1 MQSTRERKEYN
12 QVVSHP
18 FHVFNGIFLT
28 LPLDGIRQTGLRVPL
43 LQEACEAGLAKEQTP
58 TEILEGFFRSQ
69 GLADTSDQTELLFR
83 IIQYVERQVVLVDA
97 LEDARYAQLNDMGGT
112 ESLMSLMQRVRRHGL
127 EDEFRERLATYAV
140 RVVLTAHP
148 TQFYPG
154 NALAIITDLAQ
165 AMEANDLVGIRKL
178 LHQLGLTPFFQS
190 EPPTPFDEAVRQ
202 TWYLENVFFHAAP
215 ELFSRFAQA
224 LDDPA
229 GESLPDGLVGIGFW
243 PGGDRDGN
251 PFVTAETTVEVADR
265 LRMTLLRAYR
275 REVRALRRRITFRH
289 ASPMLDAIQNRIE
302 QAMQVDAASAAEGRL
317 TAAELRES
325 LMDVVELVESDY
337 NGLYAEQVHSLV
349 FKVRLFGMHFASID
363 IRQDSRVVQAAL
375 DAALDILH
383 PGGHAAF
390 RQLPEA
396 DQTAQLFTYPP
407 CVGAPNWKDRLREE
421 RHRDIVE
428 SLVGMR
434 DIQAR
439 NGELGCHR
447 YILSNCR
454 GTHDLA
460 ALWALARMSG
470 WSGEMSLDLVPLFET
485 IDDLASA
492 RAQMESL
499 YAIPAYR
506 AHLEARHNRQTVM
519 LGFSDGTKDGGYLRA
534 NLSIYEAKRSLTAAS
549 RGAGITVLFF
559 DGRGGP
565 PARGG
570 GNTHRFYASLGQD
583 IENTEIQTTIQG
595 QTISSNFGIPRS
607 AGFNLELL
615 LTAGL
620 RNRLFDDPGTRL
632 EGKEQ
637 VLLDWL
643 ANESY
648 QKYSALKAHPAF
660 LDYLATFGTLKYY
673 GETNIASR
681 PTSRKPDGPLNFSDL
696 RAIPFVGSWSQL
708 KQNVPGYYGLGT
720 ALEALDAQGRLSEAA
735 DLYAGNAFFRA
746 LVENSMQSMMK
757 CDFRLTAHLKRDERF
772 GGIWQDIYEEFER
785 TKSFVLRISGQTELM
800 QSHPH
805 IRESIALRDGLI
817 KPLLIIQHFA
827 LSEIDRMASAQNS
840 TWDREILKRLV
851 IRSMYG
857 IVNAS
862 RNAV

>member
-18 FHVFNGIFLT
+18 FQVFNGIFLT

-43 LQEACEAGLAKEQTP
+43 LQEACEKGLAQEQTP

-69 GLADTSDQTELLFR
+69 GLDRGEDQTELLFR

-127 EDEFRERLATYAV
+127 EEDFRERLATYAV

-190 EPPTPFDEAVRQ
+190 EPPTPFEEAVRQ

-224 LDDPA
+224 LDDPS

-251 PFVTAETTVEVADR
+251 PFVSAGTTEDVADR

-275 REVRALRRRITFRH
+275 REVRQLRRRITFRH
-289 ASPMLDAIQNRIE
+289 ASPLLDAIQTRIE
-302 QAMQVDAASAAEGRL
+302 QAMQSDNAMAQGL
-317 TAAELRES
+317 TAAKLRSS
-325 LMDVVELVESDY
+325 LEDVLELVESDY
-337 NGLYAEQVHSLV
+337 NGLYAEQIRGLI

-363 IRQDSRVVQAAL
+363 IRQDSRVVQSAL

-383 PGGHAAF
+383 PGGAPAF
-390 RQLPEA
+390 RALSVQ
-396 DQTAQLFTYPP
+396 DQTHQLFAYPP
-407 CVGAPNWKDRLREE
+407 CVGAPQWKENLSEE
-421 RHRDIVE
+421 RHRDVIE
-428 SLVGMR
+428 SLVAIRG
-434 DIQAR
+434 IQNR
-439 NGELGCHR
+439 NGEQGCHR
-447 YILSNCR
+447 FILSNCR

-470 WSGEMSLDLVPLFET
+470 WGGAMTLDLVPLFET
-485 IDDLASA
+485 IDDLAG
-492 RAQMESL
+492 AQGQMQSL
-499 YAIPAYR
+499 YSIPVYR
-506 AHLEARHNRQTVM
+506 DHLESRNNRQTVM

-534 NLSIYEAKRSLTAAS
+534 NLSIYEAKRSLTEAS
-549 RGAGITVLFF
+549 RNAGVTVLFF

-570 GNTHRFYASLGQD
+570 GNTHRFYASLGRD

-632 EGKEQ
+632 EGEGQ
-637 VLLDWL
+637 ALLAWL
-643 ANESY
+643 ADKSY
-648 QKYSALKAHPAF
+648 EKYSALKAHPAF

-720 ALEALDAQGRLSEAA
+720 ALAALDEEGRLAEAST
-735 DLYAGNAFFRA
+735 LYTENAFFKA

-772 GGIWQDIYEEFER
+772 GGIWSDIHEEFER
-785 TKSFVLRISGQTELM
+785 TMDYVLQISGQTELM
-800 QSHPH
+800 QNHPH

-827 LSEIDRMASAQNS
+827 LSEMDRMQRSPNGH
-840 TWDREILKRLV
+840 WDPEILKRLV
-851 IRSMYG
+851 VRSMYG

>member
-18 FHVFNGIFLT
+18 FQVFNGIFLT

-43 LQEACEAGLAKEQTP
+43 LQEACEKGLAQEQTP

-69 GLADTSDQTELLFR
+69 GLDRGEDQTELLFR

-127 EDEFRERLATYAV
+127 EEDFRERLATYAV

-190 EPPTPFDEAVRQ
+190 EPPTPFEEAVRQ

-224 LDDPA
+224 LDDPS

-251 PFVTAETTVEVADR
+251 PFVSAGTTEDVADR

-275 REVRALRRRITFRH
+275 REVRQLRRRITFRH
-289 ASPMLDAIQNRIE
+289 ASPLLDAIQTRIE
-302 QAMQVDAASAAEGRL
+302 QAMQNDNAMAQGL
-317 TAAELRES
+317 TAAKLRSS
-325 LMDVVELVESDY
+325 LEDVLELVESDY
-337 NGLYAEQVHSLV
+337 NGLYAEQIRGLI

-363 IRQDSRVVQAAL
+363 IRQDSRVVQSAL

-383 PGGHAAF
+383 PGGAPAF
-390 RQLPEA
+390 RALSVQ
-396 DQTAQLFTYPP
+396 DQTHQLFAYPP
-407 CVGAPNWKDRLREE
+407 CVGAPQWKENLSEE
-421 RHRDIVE
+421 RHRDVIE
-428 SLVGMR
+428 SLVAIRG
-434 DIQAR
+434 IQNR
-439 NGELGCHR
+439 NGEQGCHR
-447 YILSNCR
+447 FILSNCR

-470 WSGEMSLDLVPLFET
+470 WGGEMSLDLVPLFET
-485 IDDLASA
+485 IDDLAG
-492 RAQMESL
+492 AQGQMQSL
-499 YAIPAYR
+499 YSIPVYR
-506 AHLEARHNRQTVM
+506 DHLESRNNRQTVM

-534 NLSIYEAKRSLTAAS
+534 NLSIYEAKRSLTEAS
-549 RGAGITVLFF
+549 RNAGVTVLFF

-570 GNTHRFYASLGQD
+570 GNTHRFYASLGRD

-632 EGKEQ
+632 EGEGQ
-637 VLLDWL
+637 ALLAWL
-643 ANESY
+643 ADKSY
-648 QKYSALKAHPAF
+648 EKYSALKAHPEF
-660 LDYLATFGTLKYY
+660 LEYLATFGTLKYY

-720 ALEALDAQGRLSEAA
+720 ALAALDKEGRLAEAST
-735 DLYAGNAFFRA
+735 LYTENAFFKA

-772 GGIWQDIYEEFER
+772 GGIWSDIHEEFER
-785 TKSFVLRISGQTELM
+785 TMDYVLQISGQTELM
-800 QSHPH
+800 QNHPH

-827 LSEIDRMASAQNS
+827 LSEMDRMQRSPNGH
-840 TWDREILKRLV
+840 WDPEILKRLV
-851 IRSMYG
+851 VRSMYG

>member
-18 FHVFNGIFLT
+18 FQVFNGIFLT

-43 LQEACEAGLAKEQTP
+43 LQEACEKGLAQEQTP

-69 GLADTSDQTELLFR
+69 GLDRGEDQTELLFR

-127 EDEFRERLATYAV
+127 EEDFRERLATYAV

-190 EPPTPFDEAVRQ
+190 EPPTPFEEAVRQ

-224 LDDPA
+224 LDDPS

-251 PFVTAETTVEVADR
+251 PFVSAGTTENVADR

-275 REVRALRRRITFRH
+275 REVRQLRRRITFRH
-289 ASPMLDAIQNRIE
+289 ASPLLDAIQTRIE
-302 QAMQVDAASAAEGRL
+302 QAMQSDNAMAQGL
-317 TAAELRES
+317 TAAKLRSS
-325 LMDVVELVESDY
+325 LEDVLELVESDY
-337 NGLYAEQVHSLV
+337 NGLYAEQIRGLI

-363 IRQDSRVVQAAL
+363 IRQDSRVVQSAL

-383 PGGHAAF
+383 PGGAPAF
-390 RQLPEA
+390 RALSVQ
-396 DQTAQLFTYPP
+396 DQTHQLFAYPP
-407 CVGAPNWKDRLREE
+407 CVGAPQWKENLSEE
-421 RHRDIVE
+421 RHRDVIE
-428 SLVGMR
+428 SLVAIRG
-434 DIQAR
+434 IQNR
-439 NGELGCHR
+439 NGEQGCHR
-447 YILSNCR
+447 FILSNCR

-470 WSGEMSLDLVPLFET
+470 WGGAMTLDLVPLFET
-485 IDDLASA
+485 IDDLAG
-492 RAQMESL
+492 AQGQMQSL
-499 YAIPAYR
+499 YSIPVYR
-506 AHLEARHNRQTVM
+506 DHLESRNNRQTVM

-534 NLSIYEAKRSLTAAS
+534 NLSIYEAKRSLTEAS
-549 RGAGITVLFF
+549 RNAGVTVLFF

-570 GNTHRFYASLGQD
+570 GNTHRFYASLGRD

-632 EGKEQ
+632 EGEGQ
-637 VLLDWL
+637 ALLAWL
-643 ANESY
+643 ADKSHE
-648 QKYSALKAHPAF
+648 KYSALKAHPAF

-720 ALEALDAQGRLSEAA
+720 ALAALDEEGRLAEAST
-735 DLYAGNAFFRA
+735 LYTENAFFKA

-772 GGIWQDIYEEFER
+772 GGIWSDIHEEFER
-785 TKSFVLRISGQTELM
+785 TMDYVLQISGQTELM
-800 QSHPH
+800 QNHPH

-827 LSEIDRMASAQNS
+827 LSEMDRMQRSPNGH
-840 TWDREILKRLV
+840 WDPEILKRLV
-851 IRSMYG
+851 VRSMYG

>member
-18 FHVFNGIFLT
+18 FQVFNGIFLT

-43 LQEACEAGLAKEQTP
+43 LQEACEKGLAQEQTP

-69 GLADTSDQTELLFR
+69 GLDRGEDQTELLFR

-127 EDEFRERLATYAV
+127 EEDFRERLSTYAV

-190 EPPTPFDEAVRQ
+190 EPPTPFEEAVRQ

-224 LDDPA
+224 LDDPS

-251 PFVTAETTVEVADR
+251 PFVSAGTTEDVADR

-275 REVRALRRRITFRH
+275 REDRQLRRRITFRH
-289 ASPMLDAIQNRIE
+289 ASPLLDAIQTRIE
-302 QAMQVDAASAAEGRL
+302 QAMQNDNAMAQGL
-317 TAAELRES
+317 TAAKLRSS
-325 LMDVVELVESDY
+325 LEDVLELVESDY
-337 NGLYAEQVHSLV
+337 NGLYAEQIRGLI

-363 IRQDSRVVQAAL
+363 IRQDSRVVQSAL

-383 PGGHAAF
+383 PGGASAF
-390 RQLPEA
+390 RALSVR
-396 DQTAQLFTYPP
+396 DQTHQLFAYPP
-407 CVGAPNWKDRLREE
+407 CVGAPQWKDNLSEE
-421 RHRDIVE
+421 RHRDVIE
-428 SLVGMR
+428 SLVAIRG
-434 DIQAR
+434 IQNR
-439 NGELGCHR
+439 NGEQGCHR
-447 YILSNCR
+447 FILSNCR

-470 WSGEMSLDLVPLFET
+470 WGGEMSLDLVPLFET
-485 IDDLASA
+485 IDDLAG
-492 RAQMESL
+492 AQGQMQSL
-499 YAIPAYR
+499 YSIPVYR
-506 AHLEARHNRQTVM
+506 DHLESRNNRQTVM

-534 NLSIYEAKRSLTAAS
+534 NLSIYEAKRSLTEAS
-549 RGAGITVLFF
+549 RNAGVTVLFF

-570 GNTHRFYASLGQD
+570 GNTHRFYASLGRD

-632 EGKEQ
+632 EGEGQ
-637 VLLDWL
+637 ALLAWL
-643 ANESY
+643 ADKSY
-648 QKYSALKAHPAF
+648 EKYSALKAHPAF
-660 LDYLATFGTLKYY
+660 LEYLATFGTLKYY

-720 ALEALDAQGRLSEAA
+720 ALAALDKEGRLAEAST
-735 DLYAGNAFFRA
+735 LYTENAFFKA

-772 GGIWQDIYEEFER
+772 GGIWSDIHEEFER
-785 TKSFVLRISGQTELM
+785 TMDYVLQISGQTELM
-800 QSHPH
+800 QNHPH

-827 LSEIDRMASAQNS
+827 LSEMDRMQRSPNGH
-840 TWDREILKRLV
+840 WDPEILKRLV
-851 IRSMYG
+851 VRSMYG

>member
-18 FHVFNGIFLT
+18 FQVFNGIFLT

-43 LQEACEAGLAKEQTP
+43 LQEACEKGLAQEQTP

-69 GLADTSDQTELLFR
+69 GLDRGEDQTELLFR

-127 EDEFRERLATYAV
+127 EEDFKERLSAYAV

-190 EPPTPFDEAVRQ
+190 EPPTPFEEAVRQ

-224 LDDPA
+224 LDDPS

-251 PFVTAETTVEVADR
+251 PFVSAGTTENVADR

-275 REVRALRRRITFRH
+275 REVRQLRRRITFRH
-289 ASPMLDAIQNRIE
+289 ASPLLDAIQTRIE
-302 QAMQVDAASAAEGRL
+302 QAMQSDNAMAQGL
-317 TAAELRES
+317 TAAKLRSS
-325 LMDVVELVESDY
+325 LEDVLELVESDY
-337 NGLYAEQVHSLV
+337 NGLYAEQIRGLI

-363 IRQDSRVVQAAL
+363 IRQDSRVVQSAL

-383 PGGHAAF
+383 PGGAPAF
-390 RQLPEA
+390 RALSVQ
-396 DQTAQLFTYPP
+396 DQTHQLFAYPP
-407 CVGAPNWKDRLREE
+407 CVGAPQWKENLSEE
-421 RHRDIVE
+421 RHRDVIE
-428 SLVGMR
+428 SLVAIRG
-434 DIQAR
+434 IQNR
-439 NGELGCHR
+439 NGEQGCHR
-447 YILSNCR
+447 FILSNCR

-470 WSGEMSLDLVPLFET
+470 WGGAMTLDLVPLFET
-485 IDDLASA
+485 IDDLAG
-492 RAQMESL
+492 AQGQMQSL
-499 YAIPAYR
+499 YSIPVYR
-506 AHLEARHNRQTVM
+506 DHLESRNNRQTVM

-534 NLSIYEAKRSLTAAS
+534 NLSIYEAKRSLTEAS
-549 RGAGITVLFF
+549 RNAGVTVLFF

-570 GNTHRFYASLGQD
+570 GNTHRFYASLGRD

-632 EGKEQ
+632 EGEGQ
-637 VLLDWL
+637 ALLAWL
-643 ANESY
+643 ADKSHE
-648 QKYSALKAHPAF
+648 KYSALKAHPAF

-720 ALEALDAQGRLSEAA
+720 ALAALDEEGRLAEAST
-735 DLYAGNAFFRA
+735 LYTENAFFKA

-772 GGIWQDIYEEFER
+772 GGIWSDIHEEFER
-785 TKSFVLRISGQTELM
+785 TMDYVLQISGQTELM
-800 QSHPH
+800 QNHPH

-827 LSEIDRMASAQNS
+827 LSEMDRMQRSPNGH
-840 TWDREILKRLV
+840 WDPEILKRLV
-851 IRSMYG
+851 VRSMYG

>member
-1 MQSTRERKEYN
+1 MQSTRDKKEYN

-18 FHVFNGIFLT
+18 FQVFNGIFLT

-43 LQEACEAGLAKEQTP
+43 LQEACEWGLDNEQTP
-58 TEILEGFFRSQ
+58 SEILAEFFQKEG
-69 GLADTSDQTELLFR
+69 LEETSDQTELLFR

-112 ESLMSLMQRVRRHGL
+112 ESLMSLMQRVRRHEL
-127 EDEFRERLATYAV
+127 EDEFRERLKSYAV

-165 AMEANDLVGIRKL
+165 AMEANDLGGIRKL

-190 EPPTPFDEAVRQ
+190 EPPTPYEEAVRQ
-202 TWYLENVFFHAAP
+202 TWYLENVFFYAAP
-215 ELFSRFAQA
+215 ELFSKFAQA
-224 LDDPA
+224 LDDPS
-229 GESLPDGLVGIGFW
+229 GISLPDELVGIGFW

-251 PFVTAETTVEVADR
+251 PFVTAETTLDVARR
-265 LRMTLLRAYR
+265 LRLTLLRAYR
-275 REVRALRRRITFRH
+275 REIRQLRRRITFRH
-289 ASPMLDAIQNRIE
+289 VSPLLDGLQHRVE
-302 QAMQVDAASAAEGRL
+302 EAMQERSNAL
-317 TAAELRES
+317 TAREMLETLENVAEFV
-325 LMDVVELVESDY
+325 DSDY
-337 NGLYAEQVHSLV
+337 NGLHEDQIRALI

-375 DAALDILH
+375 DSALDLLH
-383 PGGHAAF
+383 PGGHEAF
-390 RQLPEA
+390 RALPEA
-396 DQTAQLFTYPP
+396 DQI
-407 CVGAPNWKDRLREE
+407 GAFFDYTLPEGSLGWHVQMPEE
-421 RHRDIVE
+421 RHRDVIE
-428 SLVGMR
+428 SLQAIKQ
-434 DIQAR
+434 IQTE
-439 NGELGCHR
+439 NGPLGCHR
-447 YILSNCR
+447 FILSNCS
-454 GTHDLA
+454 GTLDIA

-470 WSGEMSLDLVPLFET
+470 WSDELDLDLVPLFET
-485 IDDLASA
+485 IDDLSGA
-492 RAQMESL
+492 RAQMEAL
-499 YAIPAYR
+499 YDLPTYR
-506 AHLEARHNRQTVM
+506 AHLARRQHRQTVM

-534 NLSIYEAKRSLTAAS
+534 NLSIYEAKQELTAAS
-549 RGAGITVLFF
+549 RAAGVTVLFF

-632 EGKEQ
+632 TPAQKS
-637 VLLDWL
+637 LMDRL
-643 ANESY
+643 ATISY
-648 QKYSALKAHPAF
+648 RKYAELKAQPSF
-660 LDYLATFGTLKYY
+660 LPYLATFGTLKYY

-720 ALEALDAQGRLSEAA
+720 ALQALDAEGRLDEAS
-735 DLYAGNAFFRA
+735 DLYQNSAFFRA
-746 LVENSMQSMMK
+746 LVENSMQSMTK
-757 CDFRLTAHLKRDERF
+757 CDFRLTAHLAKDERF
-772 GGIWQDIYEEFER
+772 GSLWTDIFEEFER
-785 TKSFVLRISGQTELM
+785 TKSHVLKITGQAQLM
-800 QSHPH
+800 ENHPH

-817 KPLLIIQHFA
+817 KPLLVIQHFA
-827 LSEIDRMASAQNS
+827 LAELDRMAGGEGG
-840 TWDREILKRLV
+840 TWDQEILKRLV

>member
-18 FHVFNGIFLT
+18 FQVFNGIFLT

-43 LQEACEAGLAKEQTP
+43 LQEACEKGLAQEQTP

-69 GLADTSDQTELLFR
+69 GLDRGEDQTELLFR

-127 EDEFRERLATYAV
+127 EEDFRERLATYAV

-190 EPPTPFDEAVRQ
+190 EPPTPFEEAVRQ

-224 LDDPA
+224 LDDPS

-251 PFVTAETTVEVADR
+251 PFVSAGTTEDVADR

-275 REVRALRRRITFRH
+275 REVRQLRRRITFRH
-289 ASPMLDAIQNRIE
+289 ASPLLDAIQTRIE
-302 QAMQVDAASAAEGRL
+302 QAMQSDNAMAQGL
-317 TAAELRES
+317 TAAKLRSS
-325 LMDVVELVESDY
+325 LEDVLELVESDY
-337 NGLYAEQVHSLV
+337 NGLYAEQIRGLI

-363 IRQDSRVVQAAL
+363 IRQDSRVVQSAL

-383 PGGHAAF
+383 PGGAPAF
-390 RQLPEA
+390 RALSVQ
-396 DQTAQLFTYPP
+396 DQTHQLFAYPP
-407 CVGAPNWKDRLREE
+407 CVGAPQWKENLSEE
-421 RHRDIVE
+421 RHRDVIE
-428 SLVGMR
+428 SLVAIRG
-434 DIQAR
+434 IQAR
-439 NGELGCHR
+439 NGEQGCHR
-447 YILSNCR
+447 FILSNCR

-470 WSGEMSLDLVPLFET
+470 WGGAMTLDLVPLFET
-485 IDDLASA
+485 IDDLAG
-492 RAQMESL
+492 AQGQMQSL
-499 YAIPAYR
+499 YSIPVYR
-506 AHLEARHNRQTVM
+506 DHLESRNNRQTVM

-534 NLSIYEAKRSLTAAS
+534 NLSIYEAKRSLTEAS
-549 RGAGITVLFF
+549 RNAGVTVLFF

-570 GNTHRFYASLGQD
+570 GNTHRFYASLGRD

-632 EGKEQ
+632 EGEGQ
-637 VLLDWL
+637 ALLAWL
-643 ANESY
+643 ADKSHE
-648 QKYSALKAHPAF
+648 KYSALKAHPAF

-720 ALEALDAQGRLSEAA
+720 ALAALDEEGRLAEAST
-735 DLYAGNAFFRA
+735 LYTENAFFKA

-772 GGIWQDIYEEFER
+772 GGIWSDIHEEFER
-785 TKSFVLRISGQTELM
+785 TMDYVLQISGQTELM
-800 QSHPH
+800 QNHPH

-827 LSEIDRMASAQNS
+827 LSEMDRMQRSPNGH
-840 TWDREILKRLV
+840 WDPEILKRLV
-851 IRSMYG
+851 VRSMYG

>member
-18 FHVFNGIFLT
+18 FQVFNGIFLT

-43 LQEACEAGLAKEQTP
+43 LQEACEKGLAQEQTP

-69 GLADTSDQTELLFR
+69 GLDRGEDQTELLFR

-127 EDEFRERLATYAV
+127 EEDFRERLSAYAV

-190 EPPTPFDEAVRQ
+190 EPPTPFEEAVRQ

-224 LDDPA
+224 LDDPS

-251 PFVTAETTVEVADR
+251 PFVSAGTTEDVADR

-275 REVRALRRRITFRH
+275 REVRQLRRRITFRH
-289 ASPMLDAIQNRIE
+289 ASPLLDAIQTRIE
-302 QAMQVDAASAAEGRL
+302 QAMQNDNAMAQGL
-317 TAAELRES
+317 TAAKLRSS
-325 LMDVVELVESDY
+325 LEDVLELVESDY
-337 NGLYAEQVHSLV
+337 NGLYAEQIRGLI

-363 IRQDSRVVQAAL
+363 IRQDSRVVQSAL

-383 PGGHAAF
+383 PGGAPAF
-390 RQLPEA
+390 RALSVQ
-396 DQTAQLFTYPP
+396 DQTHQLFAYPP
-407 CVGAPNWKDRLREE
+407 CVGAPQWKDNLSEE
-421 RHRDIVE
+421 RHRDVIE
-428 SLVGMR
+428 SLVAIRG
-434 DIQAR
+434 IQNR
-439 NGELGCHR
+439 NGEQGCHR
-447 YILSNCR
+447 FILSNCR

-470 WSGEMSLDLVPLFET
+470 WGGEMSLDLVPLFET
-485 IDDLASA
+485 IDDLAG
-492 RAQMESL
+492 AQGQMQSL
-499 YAIPAYR
+499 YSIPVYR
-506 AHLEARHNRQTVM
+506 DHLESRNNRQTVM

-534 NLSIYEAKRSLTAAS
+534 NLSIYEAKRSLTEAS
-549 RGAGITVLFF
+549 RNAGVTVLFF

-570 GNTHRFYASLGQD
+570 GNTHRFYASLGRD

-632 EGKEQ
+632 EGEGQ
-637 VLLDWL
+637 ALLAWL
-643 ANESY
+643 ADKSY
-648 QKYSALKAHPAF
+648 EKYSALKAHPEF
-660 LDYLATFGTLKYY
+660 LEYLATFGTLKYY

-720 ALEALDAQGRLSEAA
+720 ALAALDKEGRLAEAST
-735 DLYAGNAFFRA
+735 LYTENAFFKA

-772 GGIWQDIYEEFER
+772 GGIWSDIHEEFER
-785 TKSFVLRISGQTELM
+785 TMDYVLQISGQTELM
-800 QSHPH
+800 QNHPH

-827 LSEIDRMASAQNS
+827 LSEMDRMQRSPNGH
-840 TWDREILKRLV
+840 WDPEILKRLV
-851 IRSMYG
+851 VRSMYG

>member
-18 FHVFNGIFLT
+18 FQVFNGIFLT

-43 LQEACEAGLAKEQTP
+43 LQEACEKGLAQEQTP

-69 GLADTSDQTELLFR
+69 GLDRGEDQTELLFR

-127 EDEFRERLATYAV
+127 EEDFRERLATYAV

-190 EPPTPFDEAVRQ
+190 EPPTPFEEAVRQ

-224 LDDPA
+224 LDDPS

-251 PFVTAETTVEVADR
+251 PFVSAGTTEDVADR

-275 REVRALRRRITFRH
+275 REVRQLRRRITFRH
-289 ASPMLDAIQNRIE
+289 ASPLLDAIQTRIE
-302 QAMQVDAASAAEGRL
+302 QAMQNDNAMAQGL
-317 TAAELRES
+317 TAAKLRSS
-325 LMDVVELVESDY
+325 LEDVLELVESDY
-337 NGLYAEQVHSLV
+337 NGLYAEQIRGLI

-363 IRQDSRVVQAAL
+363 IRQDSRVVQSAL

-383 PGGHAAF
+383 PGGAPAF
-390 RQLPEA
+390 RALSVQ
-396 DQTAQLFTYPP
+396 DQTHQLFAYPP
-407 CVGAPNWKDRLREE
+407 CVGAPQWKENLSEE
-421 RHRDIVE
+421 RHRDVIE
-428 SLVGMR
+428 SLVAIRG
-434 DIQAR
+434 IQNR
-439 NGELGCHR
+439 NGEQGCHR
-447 YILSNCR
+447 FILSNCR

-470 WSGEMSLDLVPLFET
+470 WGGAMTLDLVPLFET
-485 IDDLASA
+485 IDDLAG
-492 RAQMESL
+492 AQGQMQSL
-499 YAIPAYR
+499 YSIPVYR
-506 AHLEARHNRQTVM
+506 DHLESRNNRQTVM

-534 NLSIYEAKRSLTAAS
+534 NLSIYEAKRSLTEAS
-549 RGAGITVLFF
+549 RNAGVTVLFF

-570 GNTHRFYASLGQD
+570 GNTHRFYASLGRD

-632 EGKEQ
+632 EGEGQ
-637 VLLDWL
+637 ALLAWL
-643 ANESY
+643 ADKSHE
-648 QKYSALKAHPAF
+648 KYSALKAHPAF

-720 ALEALDAQGRLSEAA
+720 ALAALDEEGRLAEAST
-735 DLYAGNAFFRA
+735 LYTENAFFKA

-772 GGIWQDIYEEFER
+772 GGIWSDIHEEFER
-785 TKSFVLRISGQTELM
+785 TMDYVLQISGQTELM
-800 QSHPH
+800 QNHPH

-827 LSEIDRMASAQNS
+827 LSEMDRMQRSPNGH
-840 TWDREILKRLV
+840 WDPEILKRLV
-851 IRSMYG
+851 VRSMYG

>member
-18 FHVFNGIFLT
+18 FQVFNGIFLT

-43 LQEACEAGLAKEQTP
+43 LQEACEKGLAQEQTP

-69 GLADTSDQTELLFR
+69 GLDRGEDQTELLFR

-127 EDEFRERLATYAV
+127 EEDFKERLSTYAV

-190 EPPTPFDEAVRQ
+190 EPPTPFEEAVRQ

-224 LDDPA
+224 LDDPS

-251 PFVTAETTVEVADR
+251 PFVSAGTTEDVADR

-275 REVRALRRRITFRH
+275 REVRQLRRRITFRH
-289 ASPMLDAIQNRIE
+289 ASPLLDAIQTRIE
-302 QAMQVDAASAAEGRL
+302 QAMQSDNAMAQGL
-317 TAAELRES
+317 TAAKLRSS
-325 LMDVVELVESDY
+325 LEDVLELVESDY
-337 NGLYAEQVHSLV
+337 NGLYAEQIRGLI

-363 IRQDSRVVQAAL
+363 IRQDSRVVQSAL

-383 PGGHAAF
+383 PGGAPAF
-390 RQLPEA
+390 RALSVQ
-396 DQTAQLFTYPP
+396 DQTHQLFAYPP
-407 CVGAPNWKDRLREE
+407 CVGAPQWKENLSEE
-421 RHRDIVE
+421 RHRDVIE
-428 SLVGMR
+428 SLVAIRG
-434 DIQAR
+434 IQNR
-439 NGELGCHR
+439 NGEQGCHR
-447 YILSNCR
+447 FILSNCR

-470 WSGEMSLDLVPLFET
+470 WGGAMTLDLVPLFET
-485 IDDLASA
+485 IDDLAG
-492 RAQMESL
+492 AQGQMQSL
-499 YAIPAYR
+499 YSIPVYR
-506 AHLEARHNRQTVM
+506 DHLESRNNRQTVM

-534 NLSIYEAKRSLTAAS
+534 NLSIYEAKRSLTEAS
-549 RGAGITVLFF
+549 RNAGVTVLFF

-570 GNTHRFYASLGQD
+570 GNTHRFYASLGRD

-632 EGKEQ
+632 EGEGQ
-637 VLLDWL
+637 ALLAWL
-643 ANESY
+643 ADKSHE
-648 QKYSALKAHPAF
+648 KYSALKAHPAF

-720 ALEALDAQGRLSEAA
+720 ALAALDEEGRLAEAST
-735 DLYAGNAFFRA
+735 LYTENAFFKA

-772 GGIWQDIYEEFER
+772 GGIWSDIHEEFER
-785 TKSFVLRISGQTELM
+785 TMDYVLQISGQTELM
-800 QSHPH
+800 QNHPH

-827 LSEIDRMASAQNS
+827 LSEMDRMQRSPNGH
-840 TWDREILKRLV
+840 WDPEILKRLV
-851 IRSMYG
+851 VRSMYG